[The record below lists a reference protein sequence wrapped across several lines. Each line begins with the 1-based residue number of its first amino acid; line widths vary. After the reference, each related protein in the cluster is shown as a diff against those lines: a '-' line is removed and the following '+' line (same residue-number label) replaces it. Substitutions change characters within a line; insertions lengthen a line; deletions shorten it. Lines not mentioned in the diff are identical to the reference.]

1 MSTSAASNQE
11 VYNPGRFN
19 AVLDKEDRLSSLP
32 PLLALQFLGFA
43 FSEQGE
49 NSLRI
54 TNERLDR
61 IRQDLD
67 DVNEA
72 IAIIQSLTG
81 EDGEENFLEAGTP
94 EYDLVTRVLEKYDIK
109 NSDSDQ
115 EVLWS
120 VARDRDPYSLEP
132 ELPDG
137 LAFSDEQGKLWVEE
151 LQTESTALSNDLQ
164 RLITQAQS
172 EGSRVEQGNSFGESA
187 RQTSDTNVDVL
198 LGRA

>member
-1 MSTSAASNQE
+1 MSTSVASNQE

-19 AVLDKEDRLSSLP
+19 AVLDKEDSLSSLP

-81 EDGEENFLEAGTP
+81 EDGEDNFLEAGTP

-109 NSDSDQ
+109 NSDGNPLSIIT
-115 EVLWS
+115 V
-120 VARDRDPYSLEP
+120 
-132 ELPDG
+132 LPDG